1 MKPVLFQFPE
11 QEIEIKLEQVN
22 PSLKVRNS
30 QKKVKVSFFYYCYN
44 QEFQKIFFFKVWR
57 IKKQFSRPRK
67 LFKEIDSACSKLA
80 NSEKIINA

>member
-1 MKPVLFQFPE
+1 MKPVLFHFPE

-44 QEFQKIFFFKVWR
+44 QEFQKIFFFKV
-57 IKKQFSRPRK
+57 
-67 LFKEIDSACSKLA
+67 
-80 NSEKIINA
+80 